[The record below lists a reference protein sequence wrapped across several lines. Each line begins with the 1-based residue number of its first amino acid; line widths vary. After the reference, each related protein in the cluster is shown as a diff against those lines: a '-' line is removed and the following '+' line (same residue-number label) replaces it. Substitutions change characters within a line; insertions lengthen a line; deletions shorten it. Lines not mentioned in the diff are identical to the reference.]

1 MPNELTDRFKHLILK
16 ENLIQT
22 GDRIVL
28 GFSGGAD
35 SVALLYLLNEL
46 SKKQMIFF
54 EVFPIYIHH
63 GLRKN
68 ADEDIRICKHH
79 CNVLGLPLM
88 VQYVDVLEYCKT
100 QRVSEEDG
108 ARTLRYMAL
117 HRYLLEKNG
126 NKIAVAHHKDDQAET
141 LLYRFMRGTGL
152 LGLKGM
158 EVFSENQYQDL
169 LIRPLLSTSKQEIME
184 YIGRKGL
191 LYVNDETNQL
201 MTYQRN
207 KIRHQLLTHIKND
220 FNPNIIDTLYRAG
233 MVFGDENDYM
243 ELEADKIYKRVSC
256 SKELTDRDYAVTESD
271 HVNIIDGDML
281 MREHPAIIRRVLRK
295 VIEELVG
302 TTKNLEYIH
311 VERILNLISHQS
323 GKKIEVYKGLMV
335 IKEYQR
341 LVFLYKKSLNTE
353 EFIHVLDRIPD
364 KGYIQKADLWYT
376 VVNEQPTKYKDSFKN
391 TKNLYTKWFDY
402 DKIKANLVLRTR
414 KPGDII
420 HIDSEGHSKKIKKF
434 FIDEKIPLSLR
445 NQLPL
450 LALGNHILWVPG
462 YRVNP
467 MYEAR
472 EDSSNIIKVEL
483 TKEDNK
489 GYDN

>member
-1 MPNELTDRFKHLILK
+1 MPNELTESFKHLILTDK
-16 ENLIQT
+16 LIQT

-46 SKKQMIFF
+46 SNKQMIFF
-54 EVFPIYIHH
+54 ELFPIYIHH

-68 ADEDIRICKHH
+68 ADEDIRICEHH
-79 CNVLGLPLM
+79 CNALGLPLM
-88 VQYVDVLEYCKT
+88 VQHVNVLEYCKT

-108 ARTLRYMAL
+108 ARILRYMAL

-169 LIRPLLSTSKQEIME
+169 LIRPLLSTSKHEIME
-184 YIGRKGL
+184 YIGHKGL
-191 LYVNDETNQL
+191 PYANDETNHL
-201 MTYQRN
+201 MSYQRN
-207 KIRHQLLTHIKND
+207 KIRHQLLTQIKND

-233 MVFGDENDYM
+233 LVFGDENDYM

-256 SKELTDRDYAVTESD
+256 SKELMDKDYEGSEGG
-271 HVNIIDGDML
+271 HVNVIDGEVL
-281 MREHPAIIRRVLRK
+281 MREHTAIIRRVLRK
-295 VIEELVG
+295 AIEKLVG

-311 VERILNLISHQS
+311 IERILDLMSHQS
-323 GKKIEVYKGLMV
+323 GKKVEVYKGLTV
-335 IKEYQR
+335 IKEYNR
-341 LVFLYKKSLNTE
+341 LVFFYNTNMIIE
-353 EFIHVLDRIPD
+353 EFVHELDRIPD

-376 VVNEQPTKYKDSFKN
+376 VVNEGPTKYKDSFKN

-414 KPGDII
+414 RPGDII

-450 LALGNHILWVPG
+450 LASGNHILWVPG

-467 MYEAR
+467 IYEAT
-472 EDSSNIIKVEL
+472 EDSSEIIRVEL